1 MQAGSRVGRWNRSS
15 PCFTPIGSGFMVSS
29 FRRYPQTMPSIFSS
43 TSLAGSRM
51 LESVSRFSRT
61 FATTISST
69 RRRTGGVKV
78 LHGTEKLPS
87 EADDIRLNVI
97 VTPPGDELCRP
108 YWAKAV
114 VVAEVRF
121 DNG

>member
-1 MQAGSRVGRWNRSS
+1 MGSSL
-15 PCFTPIGSGFMVSS
+15 
-29 FRRYPQTMPSIFSS
+29 RRYPQTMPSIFSS

-97 VTPPGDELCRP
+97 VTPPGDEPRRP